1 MMIKPILYTVLLA
14 CLAAACSD
22 EHEPGGARPGGNA
35 PVTVPLEIASAT
47 VEGEAATVT
56 RAGAV
61 TTLASGSIGVFL
73 TGKDA
78 ATTYTET
85 NNCGYTYNTSASKW
99 AASSSVATI
108 YLSGEDANVCA
119 YYPYNSAGTYND
131 ETAIP
136 LTTQEYAAEEDLSF
150 AMNSVVNGT
159 SAQRAV
165 TFAMTHAYS
174 QVQLNITREN
184 YPTTCAISAVT
195 LENSSLAT
203 GATINITDGTVSVTT
218 TGNYSLSFA
227 SPKTLGASETY
238 TRSLLMVPV
247 ASLATNTDGKSLFI
261 SLTVDGQTMST
272 GIPDADLP
280 ALTRGEKY
288 VIALKIKGKEISATS
303 VTAASWTDSPVNGG
317 TEYEPKPAPV
327 PVP

>member
-1 MMIKPILYTVLLA
+1 MMKQILYTFLLA
-14 CLAAACSD
+14 CLASACSD
-22 EHEPGGARPGGNA
+22 EHEPGGARPGGSD
-35 PVTVPLEIASAT
+35 PLTVPLEIASAK

-78 ATTYTET
+78 ATTTYMATD
-85 NNCGYTYNTSASKW
+85 NCQYTYNGTTGKW
-99 AASSSVATI
+99 AASNPDATI

-119 YYPYNSAGTYND
+119 YYPYKSAETYKD

-159 SAQRAV
+159 STQRAV

-174 QVQLNITREN
+174 QIQLNITREN
-184 YPTTCAISAVT
+184 YPTTCEISAIT

-203 GATINITDGTVSVTT
+203 KATINITDGTVTATS
-218 TGNYSLSFA
+218 TGSYSLNFA
-227 SPKTLGASETY
+227 NPKTLGASETY

-247 ASLATNTDGKSLFI
+247 ESLASDTYGKSLKI

-272 GIPDADLP
+272 GIPSSDLP

-288 VIALKIKGKEISATS
+288 VIALKIKGKEISATGI
-303 VTAASWTDSPVNGG
+303 TAASWTDSSVNGG
-317 TEYEPKPAPV
+317 TEYEPQPAPV
-327 PVP
+327 P